1 MDKITS
7 LKKIFYLILLSLI
20 IYSVYWLY
28 ASFKFKEEINSI
40 INNNNIITEEIRI
53 TGFPYRL
60 ESHIKNL
67 SFEKNEQSFFLLT
80 VPELKISVSPISF
93 KKIFVQSNSS
103 ELRFKDITHK
113 INIINKQSRLSIL
126 TKDGFIER
134 LAFILEGNDVYY
146 KNLIF
151 GEFNKSF
158 SNIIIDG
165 KINYIKKNIEGKFQ
179 LSIYDDEGQK
189 KFSSP
194 ISINNN
200 KLKILF
206 FELDFSKLF

>member
-151 GEFNKSF
+151 GDFNKSF

-165 KINYIKKNIEGKFQ
+165 KINYIKKNIEGEFQ
-179 LSIYDDEGQK
+179 LSIYDNEGQK

>member
-1 MDKITS
+1 MDKINS

-53 TGFPYRL
+53 TGF
-60 ESHIKNL
+60 
-67 SFEKNEQSFFLLT
+67 
-80 VPELKISVSPISF
+80 
-93 KKIFVQSNSS
+93 
-103 ELRFKDITHK
+103 
-113 INIINKQSRLSIL
+113 KQSRLSIL

-151 GEFNKSF
+151 GDFNKSF

-206 FELDFSKLF
+206 FELELSKLF

>member
-151 GEFNKSF
+151 GDFNKSF

-179 LSIYDDEGQK
+179 LSIYDDKGQK

>member
-1 MDKITS
+1 MKNNFSFLVLLIFILNSCSTSQKVITTTNPVE
-7 LKKIFYLILLSLI
+7 LS
-20 IYSVYWLY
+20 
-28 ASFKFKEEINSI
+28 E
-40 INNNNIITEEIRI
+40 
-53 TGFPYRL
+53 
-60 ESHIKNL
+60 
-67 SFEKNEQSFFLLT
+67 
-80 VPELKISVSPISF
+80 
-93 KKIFVQSNSS
+93 SNSS

-151 GEFNKSF
+151 GDFNKSF
-158 SNIIIDG
+158 NNIIIDG
-165 KINYIKKNIEGKFQ
+165 QVNYIKKNIEGKFQ

>member
-80 VPELKISVSPISF
+80 VPELKISVSPFSF
-93 KKIFVQSNSS
+93 KKIFIQSNSS

-126 TKDGFIER
+126 TKDVFIER
-134 LAFILEGNDVYY
+134 LTFILEGNDIYY
-146 KNLIF
+146 KNFIF
-151 GEFNKSF
+151 GDFNKSF

-165 KINYIKKNIEGKFQ
+165 KVNYIKKNFEGKFQ

>member
-1 MDKITS
+1 
-7 LKKIFYLILLSLI
+7 
-20 IYSVYWLY
+20 
-28 ASFKFKEEINSI
+28 
-40 INNNNIITEEIRI
+40 
-53 TGFPYRL
+53 
-60 ESHIKNL
+60 
-67 SFEKNEQSFFLLT
+67 
-80 VPELKISVSPISF
+80 
-93 KKIFVQSNSS
+93 
-103 ELRFKDITHK
+103 
-113 INIINKQSRLSIL
+113 L

-151 GEFNKSF
+151 GDFNKSF

>member
-20 IYSVYWLY
+20 IYSMYWLY

-93 KKIFVQSNSS
+93 KKIFVQ
-103 ELRFKDITHK
+103 
-113 INIINKQSRLSIL
+113 
-126 TKDGFIER
+126 
-134 LAFILEGNDVYY
+134 
-146 KNLIF
+146 
-151 GEFNKSF
+151 
-158 SNIIIDG
+158 
-165 KINYIKKNIEGKFQ
+165 
-179 LSIYDDEGQK
+179 
-189 KFSSP
+189 
-194 ISINNN
+194 
-200 KLKILF
+200 
-206 FELDFSKLF
+206 

>member
-151 GEFNKSF
+151 GDFNKSF

-165 KINYIKKNIEGKFQ
+165 KINYIKKILKGNFNYLFMMMK
-179 LSIYDDEGQK
+179 DK
-189 KFSSP
+189 KSFLRQYLL
-194 ISINNN
+194 IITN
-200 KLKILF
+200 
-206 FELDFSKLF
+206 